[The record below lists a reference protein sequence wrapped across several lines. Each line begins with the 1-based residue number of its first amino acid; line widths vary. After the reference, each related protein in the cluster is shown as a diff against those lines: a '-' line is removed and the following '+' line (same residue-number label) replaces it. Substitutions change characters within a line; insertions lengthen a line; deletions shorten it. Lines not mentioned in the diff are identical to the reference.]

1 MAARTKFEAFDA
13 RVVFNGDN
21 IFGEAA
27 KADAFVYMAKRDIA
41 HYDKHNAEAFG
52 RPVPYTTK
60 VDGVETKNLFVAKSN
75 SRIEVKWDFGLEI
88 VEWIYELL
96 VRVAPYGSKPKRSP
110 EIHFRNSFRI
120 YADGKEIND
129 TKDAFGAREVL
140 IVSVVPYAR
149 KIERGLK
156 GYAPGR
162 VFQEVAALAKLRFT
176 NTARI
181 KFIYAEPEGPAP
193 LLDSWAEQNAAK
205 EPSNRKTVMKYA
217 KNRRNPAILIY
228 L

>member
-27 KADAFVYMAKRDIA
+27 KADAFVYMAKREIE
-41 HYDKHNAEAFG
+41 HYDKHNAAAFG
-52 RPVPYTTK
+52 RPVPYTTR
-60 VDGVETKNLFVAKSN
+60 VDGVETKNLFVAKST
-75 SRIEVKWDFGLEI
+75 SRIEARWDIGYEI
-88 VEWIYELL
+88 VEWIYDIL
-96 VRVAPYGSKPKRSP
+96 VRVAPYGTKAKRPP
-110 EIHFRNSFRI
+110 EIHFRDSFRV
-120 YADGKEIND
+120 YADGREI
-129 TKDAFGAREVL
+129 KDPKQAIGAREVL

-162 VFQEVAALAKLRFT
+162 VFMEVAAIAKLRFT

-181 KFIYAEPEGPAP
+181 KFLYAEPEGPAP
-193 LLDSWAEQNAAK
+193 LLDSWAEGNAAK

>member
-13 RVVFNGDN
+13 RVVFNGNN

-27 KADAFVYMAKRDIA
+27 KADAFAYMAKREIA
-41 HYDKHNAEAFG
+41 HYDKHNAEVMG
-52 RPVPYTTK
+52 RPVPHTTK
-60 VDGVETKNLFVAKSN
+60 VDGVETTNLFTAKST
-75 SRIEVKWDFGLEI
+75 SRIDVQWDFGLEI
-88 VEWIYELL
+88 VEWIYEILI
-96 VRVAPYGSKPKRSP
+96 RVAPYGTKPKAPP
-110 EIHFRNSFRI
+110 EIHFRNSFRV
-120 YADGKEIND
+120 YADGREIKD
-129 TKDAFGAREVL
+129 PKDAFGAREVL

-162 VFQEVAALAKLRFT
+162 VFQEVVALAKLRFM

-193 LLDSWAEQNAAK
+193 LLDSWAERNAAK